1 MQMCIFILVVIYI
14 ISCEL
19 IFVTTQ
25 LISLI
30 RKGTVFEVKKE
41 NLLQAYCRSNL
52 QNLKRQRWTHPI
64 CRTPVVLTMNQ

>member
-52 QNLKRQRWTHPI
+52 QNLNAKDALTQFVEHRWY
-64 CRTPVVLTMNQ
+64 

>member
-1 MQMCIFILVVIYI
+1 MCIFILVVIYI

-41 NLLQAYCRSNL
+41 NLLQAYCKSNL
-52 QNLKRQRWTHPI
+52 QNLKRQR
-64 CRTPVVLTMNQ
+64 